1 MSTPVLHLLA
11 GPNGAGKTTFV
22 RRVLQPATHLPF
34 VNADEIAAERW
45 PGREVEHA
53 YDASRAAAA
62 QRVRLMSE
70 RRSFIT
76 ETVFSHASKVDLV
89 SRAAAFGYLTHLH
102 VILMPED
109 ATVARVAHRV
119 RHGGHEVPE
128 EKVRQRYAR
137 LWDLVVRAS
146 AIADRAEFYDNSRAA
161 KPFRVV
167 AAMELGRWVGE
178 PSWPAWTPAA
188 LVDQLRGDGP

>member
-22 RRVLQPATHLPF
+22 RRVLQPATHLTF

-45 PGREVEHA
+45 PGSEVEHA
-53 YDASRAAAA
+53 YDASREAAV
-62 QRVRLMSE
+62 QRAGLLSE

-76 ETVFSHASKVDLV
+76 ETVFSHSSKVDLV
-89 SRAAAFGYLTHLH
+89 ARASALGYLTHLH

-137 LWDLVVRAS
+137 LWPLVLDAS
-146 AIADRAEFYDNSRAA
+146 RIADRAEFYDNSRAA
-161 KPFRVV
+161 APFRLV
-167 AAMELGRWVGE
+167 AAMERGRWIGE
-178 PSWPAWTPAA
+178 PAWPAWAPAV
-188 LVDQLRGDGP
+188 LMDTRDD